1 MGAPGPTI
9 AGGRLSVGSG
19 YIGELGGMLG
29 ATCCWLFRRNDG
41 WCIHLAPACETKARV
56 GSKEGQASL
65 LLALDVG

>member
-29 ATCCWLFRRNDG
+29 QLAVGFFDAMTAGASISRRSAKLG
-41 WCIHLAPACETKARV
+41 PELVQKKGKPRSCLR
-56 GSKEGQASL
+56 
-65 LLALDVG
+65 